1 MNRLAASPIIWLV
14 QDVFRQARATGLLAM
29 LLTVS
34 AAATLLCLTISA
46 SDAADSD
53 RVDLALGFGA
63 WPVVRSLPLPVAVG
77 SIEFF
82 LVGIVAD
89 TAGLLLTLMW
99 TAGFLPGFLDPM
111 AATVLLAKPPSRF
124 TLLVGKYLG
133 VVAFVVV
140 QAAVFV
146 AATGLALGL
155 RTGVWQTAYAVCV
168 PVLLLHF
175 AVFFAFSALLAVF
188 TRNTTACMVGSV
200 LFWLICW
207 GMNYGRHALLGL
219 DLPGVTPEL
228 TGLTDVLYWVLPKP
242 ADFGLIL
249 HDVLQADRFL
259 PRLGEF
265 RAAQEKGLFHPV
277 LSVVSSLAFAAGTV
291 ALAAY
296 QFVTTDY

>member
-1 MNRLAASPIIWLV
+1 
-14 QDVFRQARATGLLAM
+14 
-29 LLTVS
+29 
-34 AAATLLCLTISA
+34 
-46 SDAADSD
+46 
-53 RVDLALGFGA
+53 
-63 WPVVRSLPLPVAVG
+63 
-77 SIEFF
+77 
-82 LVGIVAD
+82 
-89 TAGLLLTLMW
+89 MW
-99 TAGFLPGFLDPM
+99 TAGFLPGFLDPS
-111 AATVLLAKPPSRF
+111 AATVLLAKPASRL

-133 VVAFVVV
+133 VVTFVVF

-146 AATGLALGL
+146 AGTGLALGL
-155 RTGVWQTAYAVCV
+155 KTGVWNPAYAVCV

-175 AVFFAFSALLAVF
+175 AVFFAFSAFLAVF

-219 DLPGVTPEL
+219 ELPGVMAEL

-249 HDVLQADRFL
+249 HDALQADRFL
-259 PRLGEF
+259 PLLGEF

-277 LSVVSSLAFAAGTV
+277 WSAVSSLAFAAGTL